1 MSNPESTFQRLR
13 PLFLP
18 VYLPTLVYAAGGSL
32 LVAVQ
37 VLLALQLGLSASGVA
52 AVTTALG
59 AFAILSSLFA
69 GAAVQKLGERAAVTG
84 FSVFGAAVLTI
95 AWALILFHSV
105 FALAFFLIALVLF
118 DLVDA
123 VWAIARQGM
132 VSDLAPPDLRGRATN
147 LYGAC
152 QRIGRVFGPL
162 LAAPALLVV
171 SGEWLLPV
179 AGAIVVA
186 ASVILVRF
194 SPLSDATHGSGAM
207 PDSGSV
213 HSAEQ
218 AVTAEPEQKTKDR
231 SAPSLWKPLLLLGFG
246 IMVLATLRT
255 AQSTLIP
262 LWGKSGIALHDSTVA
277 LVVGSAA
284 AMELVL
290 FWPAGLALD
299 KWGRMPVVVT
309 ALVSMGLGMFVLP
322 AHVTLFWY
330 AGFAMMI
337 GLGNGVGSGIIKT
350 MGMDV
355 APTDARA
362 TFFGRWQ
369 AVASVGALVSPA
381 VAWLVM
387 EYGSLALALQVLGG
401 LGIVGALWMA
411 WWTPRFIPRVRH

>member
-1 MSNPESTFQRLR
+1 M
-13 PLFLP
+13 
-18 VYLPTLVYAAGGSL
+18 
-32 LVAVQ
+32 
-37 VLLALQLGLSASGVA
+37 
-52 AVTTALG
+52 
-59 AFAILSSLFA
+59 
-69 GAAVQKLGERAAVTG
+69 
-84 FSVFGAAVLTI
+84 
-95 AWALILFHSV
+95 
-105 FALAFFLIALVLF
+105 
-118 DLVDA
+118 
-123 VWAIARQGM
+123 
-132 VSDLAPPDLRGRATN
+132 
-147 LYGAC
+147 
-152 QRIGRVFGPL
+152 
-162 LAAPALLVV
+162 
-171 SGEWLLPV
+171 
-179 AGAIVVA
+179 
-186 ASVILVRF
+186 
-194 SPLSDATHGSGAM
+194 
-207 PDSGSV
+207 
-213 HSAEQ
+213 
-218 AVTAEPEQKTKDR
+218 
-231 SAPSLWKPLLLLGFG
+231 
-246 IMVLATLRT
+246 
-255 AQSTLIP
+255 
-262 LWGKSGIALHDSTVA
+262 
-277 LVVGSAA
+277 VGSAA

-411 WWTPRFIPRVRH
+411 WWTPRFIPRVGH